1 MKRRGQL
8 MAAIA
13 DPENLREAF
22 LKAVRGKRGKTDCRA
37 FQERLDENLTLL
49 REELLAGSVRVG
61 DYHLFQIFDP
71 KERTICAASF
81 RQRVLHHAVMAVC
94 EPALERA
101 AVFDSYACR
110 KGKGRLAAVERASGY
125 ARRHDWFLKM
135 DVRKYFAT
143 IDHRVLERL
152 LERRYKDPAVLG
164 LFGKIIRS
172 YDTAPGRGLPIGNLT
187 SQHFANYYLA
197 PLDRFIKERLGRG
210 AYVRYMDDFVV
221 WGGCREELK
230 AVRDRVREFLAVEL
244 KLELKAEPPLNRTA
258 LGMDFLGY
266 RLFPRVVWLARRS
279 KLRFAR
285 KLRGYERAFLEGWWC
300 EAELQQRTTALL
312 AFVMGAESRG
322 FRRHVLERFGVAA
335 IGLEPRDPRR
345 QLEQQRQELPVS
357 EPQQQQPVQ
366 QEQQHWVPGCPG
378 PSSTG
383 APEGALADPAA
394 IPSYAKD

>member
-1 MKRRGQL
+1 
-8 MAAIA
+8 
-13 DPENLREAF
+13 
-22 LKAVRGKRGKTDCRA
+22 
-37 FQERLDENLTLL
+37 
-49 REELLAGSVRVG
+49 
-61 DYHLFQIFDP
+61 
-71 KERTICAASF
+71 
-81 RQRVLHHAVMAVC
+81 
-94 EPALERA
+94 
-101 AVFDSYACR
+101 
-110 KGKGRLAAVERASGY
+110 
-125 ARRHDWFLKM
+125 M
-135 DVRKYFAT
+135 DVRKYFAS

-152 LERRYKDPAVLG
+152 LARRFKDPAVLA
-164 LFGKIIRS
+164 LFREIIRS
-172 YDTAPGRGLPIGNLT
+172 HETAPGRGLPIGNLT
-187 SQHFANYYLA
+187 SQHFANYFLA
-197 PLDRFIKERLGRG
+197 PLDRFIKEQLGRG

-244 KLELKAEPPLNRTA
+244 KLELKAEPSLNRTA

-266 RLFPRVVWLARRS
+266 RLFPRTVRLARRS
-279 KLRFAR
+279 KIRFAR
-285 KLRGYERAFLEGWWC
+285 KLRRYEQAFVEGWWS

-312 AFVMGAESRG
+312 AFVLTAESGG

-357 EPQQQQPVQ
+357 EPQQQQPVE

-394 IPSYAKD
+394 IPSCATDRAQANRDSEPPGASRQAEPSKSSGRFLGL